1 VIKGIVLFAVLSVMP
16 TINGAVAPLRPV
28 ELPVAAAPAPE
39 AVQVPEPEIART
51 VEPLAAVN
59 LKTPVLI
66 EEPHDVC
73 RVGLIVMIPDGRE
86 GRVTS
91 REDGIC
97 RVLAYG
103 EGYVSLWLEDMVE
116 PVYPQDL
123 PVRKFGH

>member
-1 VIKGIVLFAVLSVMP
+1 MLKGAVLFAVLSVMP
-16 TINGAVAPLRPV
+16 DIATAPEPALEVTASLPSPV
-28 ELPVAAAPAPE
+28 EPPGSPLQAEKPLAAIAAPATEGP
-39 AVQVPEPEIART
+39 
-51 VEPLAAVN
+51 
-59 LKTPVLI
+59 
-66 EEPHDVC
+66 EEPHEVC
-73 RVGLIVMIPDGRE
+73 REGLIVMIPDGRE

-123 PVRKFGH
+123 PNQEFGH

>member
-1 VIKGIVLFAVLSVMP
+1 VIKGVVLFAVLSVMP
-16 TINGAVAPLRPV
+16 TSNSNVLPLRPV
-28 ELPVAAAPAPE
+28 EPPE
-39 AVQVPEPEIART
+39 LTASVPELKQEPETERA

-59 LKTPVLI
+59 LRPPI
-66 EEPHDVC
+66 SFEEEHDVC

-123 PVRKFGH
+123 PARRFGH